1 MGLVLVPL
9 HNDAHDAEE
18 GQEGKNM
25 RVKENMMGKCDRT
38 INLLIICPH
47 V

>member
-1 MGLVLVPL
+1 MKLVPL
-9 HNDAHDAEE
+9 HNDTHDAEE

-25 RVKENMMGKCDRT
+25 RVRENVMGKGDRT
-38 INLLIICPH
+38 INLLIICPN